1 MKRFFDPN
9 LPAKKLWRNLDSVG
23 MRETVGDKIIYTP
36 DQLNTF
42 FATPQTV
49 RPSNIDFD
57 SAYDSPTEEF
67 DFINTFEM
75 EDYNVIHQNRSNASG
90 ADGVPIKF
98 RKIILPH
105 ILPYVN
111 HVFNNV
117 LMSSSYPASWKLSK
131 IMPVAKTNNPGS
143 LSGYRAISILPALSK
158 AMEIIMRNQI
168 TAHIKR
174 NGMMDRLQS
183 GFRSNHSPP
192 KNNE

>member
-1 MKRFFDPN
+1 
-9 LPAKKLWRNLDSVG
+9 
-23 MRETVGDKIIYTP
+23 MRETVDDKIIYTP

-67 DFINTFEM
+67 SFINTFEL
-75 EDYNVIHQNRSNASG
+75 EVYNVIHQIRSNASG
-90 ADGVPIKF
+90 ADGVPIKLL
-98 RKIILPH
+98 KIILPK
-105 ILPYVN
+105 ILPYVSQRRGN
-111 HVFNNV
+111 
-117 LMSSSYPASWKLSK
+117 YQKSW
-131 IMPVAKTNNPGS
+131 TNNPGS
-143 LSGYRAISILPALSK
+143 LSDYRYISILPALSK

-168 TAHIKR
+168 TGHIER
-174 NGMMDRLQS
+174 NGMMGRLQS